1 MVFGYIKTNI
11 SIPTGLYVPMEM
23 LLNANYN
30 SYIKVVED
38 GSAEMITVDYDNEK
52 RTFPFKSEGPMINKR
67 CNAIKEFI
75 DAVAKDSEKDRIIF
89 RGLTTLG
96 TMEEVKDL
104 YCFMLQKKVNAEFV
118 DTPVVNIARYFGIMD
133 RLPFQAQV
141 LALEEI
147 EFSYEREIALNE
159 LSWCESTPSLV
170 CSQIDRKGKKRS

>member
-89 RGLTTLG
+89 RGLTTL
-96 TMEEVKDL
+96 
-104 YCFMLQKKVNAEFV
+104 
-118 DTPVVNIARYFGIMD
+118 VVRRNDI
-133 RLPFQAQV
+133 
-141 LALEEI
+141 
-147 EFSYEREIALNE
+147 FS
-159 LSWCESTPSLV
+159 
-170 CSQIDRKGKKRS
+170 